1 MQIGNQDT
9 QLPVNVNEQINL
21 LETFQND
28 LVKSPNHSNHSSKK
42 KLSDLS
48 NNKEDSSESELVVL
62 DVDGD
67 TETFHK
73 LS

>member
-1 MQIGNQDT
+1 MN
-9 QLPVNVNEQINL
+9 LNERIHL

-28 LVKSPNHSNHSSKK
+28 LDESSNHSKHFSTKK
-42 KLSDLS
+42 KSDLS

-62 DVDGD
+62 DVDGH